1 MGLEA
6 LPPKLRDALDRVVAS
21 CREAFGDALRCVILK
36 GSALKGDFLFGY
48 SDLDI
53 HAFVDPDALVGD
65 RTPTLDHALRFQEAI
80 GDMAPRDAGASQFQV
95 YFLRADRPPEDWTPA
110 VPGSYAVVY
119 GEPPPALTN
128 WRDADFVGQAVR
140 NLAGIPGEVLM
151 LTGRILD
158 KPDTSLA
165 AYVRLAGTFV
175 KGRAYSAAIRASGDP
190 ERALGMRTTEL
201 FRYLESRDP
210 SLAAVRRF
218 FDFAASWERV
228 ERDPPYARDAFRAA
242 IAALETLGTWA
253 KSLEVESANR
263 DRV

>member
-95 YFLRADRPPEDWTPA
+95 YFLRADRPPDDWTPA

-175 KGRAYSAAIRASGDP
+175 KGRAYSAAIR
-190 ERALGMRTTEL
+190 
-201 FRYLESRDP
+201 
-210 SLAAVRRF
+210 VRRAS
-218 FDFAASWERV
+218 AAWAPRGVST
-228 ERDPPYARDAFRAA
+228 YAFRRRPPAS
-242 IAALETLGTWA
+242 TWA
-253 KSLEVESANR
+253 IRFVRSPCFSISARTADTWLLRTLTARAIPCCVISKGTSNR
-263 DRV
+263 SPRRT

>member
-1 MGLEA
+1 MALEA
-6 LPPKLRDALDRVVAS
+6 LPPKLRDALARLVAA
-21 CREAFGDALRCVILK
+21 CRETFGDALRCVIVK

-53 HAFVDPDALVGD
+53 HAFVDPEALVGD

-80 GDMAPRDAGASQFQV
+80 GGMTPRDAGASQFQV

-128 WRDADFVGQAVR
+128 WRDADFVGQAAR

-201 FRYLESRDP
+201 LRYLESRDP

-228 ERDPPYARDAFRAA
+228 ERDPPYAREAFRAA
-242 IAALETLGTWA
+242 IAALETLATWA
-253 KSLEVESANR
+253 NSLEVGSAYR